1 MHTVYVDGGY
11 YTVTIKI
18 GVRVATE
25 EYLTS
30 ERSEQVRYSSCHSN
44 ITIHIFE
51 LMCNV
56 LFII

>member
-30 ERSEQVRYSSCHSN
+30 ERSEQVRYIFCDEN
-44 ITIHIFE
+44 IK
-51 LMCNV
+51 
-56 LFII
+56 FILWS